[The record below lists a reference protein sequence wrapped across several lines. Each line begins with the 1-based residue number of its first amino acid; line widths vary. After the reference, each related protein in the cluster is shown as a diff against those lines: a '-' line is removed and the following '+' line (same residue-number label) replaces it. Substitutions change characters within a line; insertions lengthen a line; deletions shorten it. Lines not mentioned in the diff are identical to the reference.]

1 MKYDSC
7 MVGTVIRK
15 LREARGL
22 TREEL
27 GEKAGI
33 SVHTVHRLESGERN
47 LTMNTLYSIME
58 ALDCDANTILNTQ
71 GQKEVLSQINMELGK
86 IPLKQREEV
95 KKIIL
100 ELVKYIN
107 RSEDVG
113 WQRK

>member
-7 MVGTVIRK
+7 MVGTTIRG
-15 LREARGL
+15 LRECRGL

-58 ALDCDANTILNTQ
+58 ALDCDSNAILNTQ
-71 GQKEVLSQINMELGK
+71 GNTEVISKINMELNR

-95 KKIIL
+95 KKLIL
-100 ELVKYIN
+100 ELLKYMN
-107 RSEDVG
+107 QSEDVG